1 MTRSLRLIY
10 AFLFLLAASCLSARI
25 PPLWAA
31 GERKGGRQVKDVRVG
46 MVTEPGF
53 TELLPD
59 KRRAGYGYEYLQEVA
74 FRSGWSLHYVD
85 ARRSVLISLFEA
97 GEIDVLMGMTKTEER
112 ERTMLYSSF
121 PQGSRDYFIY
131 THPYGSGR
139 IKRSNARSINGAR
152 IGVESQSY
160 SRQILED
167 WSRANG
173 VKPVIVECGSDAEYC
188 EALRAAVSFHAA
200 VSAAPLFTSSE
211 PRSPSMSVLPPVSTR
226 MLPFT

>member
-1 MTRSLRLIY
+1 
-10 AFLFLLAASCLSARI
+10 
-25 PPLWAA
+25 
-31 GERKGGRQVKDVRVG
+31 

-97 GEIDVLMGMTKTEER
+97 GEIDVLMGMTKTEDR

-121 PQGSRDYFIY
+121 PQGSRNYFIY

-139 IKRSNARSINGAR
+139 IKRSNARTVNGAR

-167 WSRANG
+167 WSRLTG
-173 VKPVIVECGSDAEYC
+173 VTPVIVECDEDQMWEDLVAGRLDGVVDHDLRLNSQEVPMFPLGSRDFYF
-188 EALRAAVSFHAA
+188 AVSKNRADLLPELDAA
-200 VSAAPLFTSSE
+200 LNRIQHENKYYDQQLHDKYLKNNETN
-211 PRSPSMSVLPPVSTR
+211 R
-226 MLPFT
+226 